1 MKRIFYII
9 FLLFFLRS
17 CTSRTIY
24 KKPDNLIEKELM
36 IQIWTDIYIATAS
49 RSQKTI
55 ALEKD
60 KNYIPMVLK
69 NHKIDSVQFSESNIY
84 YTSRIDEYEKMFEE
98 VQKRLKD
105 MKEAYDPETEL
116 DSILRTNR
124 DRIED
129 YQ

>member
-1 MKRIFYII
+1 
-9 FLLFFLRS
+9 
-17 CTSRTIY
+17 
-24 KKPDNLIEKELM
+24 M

>member
-1 MKRIFYII
+1 MKSIFYII
-9 FLLFFLRS
+9 FLLFFLGS

-24 KKPDNLIEKELM
+24 KKPENLIEKEQM
-36 IQIWTDIYIATAS
+36 IQIWTDIYIATAA

-55 ALEKD
+55 SLEKD
-60 KNYIPMVLK
+60 KNYMPMVLK
-69 NHKIDSVQFSESNIY
+69 NHNIDSVQFSESNLY

-105 MKEAYDPETEL
+105 MKEIYDPETEL
-116 DSILRTNR
+116 DSILKRNR
-124 DRIED
+124 EQIDD

>member
-9 FLLFFLRS
+9 FLLLFIGS

-24 KKPDNLIEKELM
+24 KKPENLIGKEQM
-36 IQIWTDIYIATAS
+36 IQIWTDIYIATAA

-55 ALEKD
+55 RLEKD

-69 NHKIDSVQFSESNIY
+69 NHNIDSIQFSDSNLY

-98 VQKRLKD
+98 VQKRLKEI
-105 MKEAYDPETEL
+105 KEPYDPETKL
-116 DSILRTNR
+116 DSILRRNTDQR
-124 DRIED
+124 YD
-129 YQ
+129 

>member
-9 FLLFFLRS
+9 FLLLFIGS

-24 KKPDNLIEKELM
+24 KKPENLIGKEQM
-36 IQIWTDIYIATAS
+36 IQIWTDIYIATAA

-55 ALEKD
+55 RLEKD

-69 NHKIDSVQFSESNIY
+69 NHNIDSIQFSESNLY

-98 VQKRLKD
+98 VQKRLKEI
-105 MKEAYDPETEL
+105 KEPYDPETKL
-116 DSILRTNR
+116 DSILRRNTDQR
-124 DRIED
+124 YD
-129 YQ
+129 